1 MPTETILLRTHRR
14 AWALDQQ
21 ELAALIGIASASH
34 ISRVECLKATPG
46 LKFVLASEIVFGAH
60 PKKLFPALFND
71 LEEEVVRNL
80 FNFGERLKQDTSM
93 AAARKRQLVDEAL
106 QRAARIAE

>member
-21 ELAALIGIASASH
+21 ELASLIGIASASH
-34 ISRVECLKATPG
+34 ISRVERSKVVPG
-46 LKFVLASEIVFGAH
+46 LKFVLAAEIVFGVHA
-60 PKKLFPALFND
+60 KKLFPALFNA

-80 FNFGERLKQDTSM
+80 YTFGERLKEDTSL
-93 AAARKRQLVDEAL
+93 AATRKHQLVDEAL
-106 QRAARIAE
+106 QRAVRSAE